1 MNTLYDDLIT
11 GLNQAIEIKK
21 GNLNGRKTTLVIE
34 PVIQY
39 NEDDVKRIRTSS
51 GMSQS
56 AFAEYM
62 GVSPKTVEA
71 WEHGTNKLS
80 GPVCR
85 ILSLMEKYMDN
96 LPFVQK
102 S

>member
-1 MNTLYDDLIT
+1 MNTLYDDLII

-21 GNLNGRKTTLVIE
+21 GNMTGRKTTLTIE

-39 NEDDVKRIRTSS
+39 NKEDVKRIRIKS

-56 AFAEYM
+56 VFAEYM

-71 WEHGTNKLS
+71 WEHGANKLS

-85 ILSLMEKYMDN
+85 ILSLMEKYIDN

>member
-11 GLNQAIEIKK
+11 GLNQAIEIKN
-21 GNLNGRKTTLVIE
+21 GNLNGRKTTLTIE
-34 PVIQY
+34 PVMEY
-39 NEDDVKRIRTSS
+39 NNEDVKRIRTQS
-51 GMSQS
+51 GMSQ
-56 AFAEYM
+56 AVFAEYM

-85 ILSLMEKYMDN
+85 ILSLMEKYVDN
-96 LPFVQK
+96 LPFLQK

>member
-39 NEDDVKRIRTSS
+39 NKDDVKRIRTNS

-85 ILSLMEKYMDN
+85 ILSLMEKYMDK

>member
-1 MNTLYDDLIT
+1 MNSLYDDLVT

-21 GNLNGRKTTLVIE
+21 GNLTGRKTTLTIE
-34 PVIQY
+34 PVIEY
-39 NEDDVKRIRTSS
+39 NNEDVKRIRIDS

-56 AFAEYM
+56 VFAEYM
-62 GVSPKTVEA
+62 GVSQKTVEA

-80 GPVCR
+80 GPVRR
-85 ILSLMEKYMDN
+85 ILSLMEKNAGN

-102 S
+102 Q